1 MRTCELS
8 RSGYYKFCKASS
20 LVQVKENKQSIR
32 TGRPFPGYSLNLQ
45 GKPVPDP
52 LILKILEGYREQKEF
67 QNWGGYKVLRHYLL
81 RDHSLRVNTKKV
93 YRLCR
98 EFGLLLPRPKKKRR
112 KYEKICV
119 NRRINGP
126 NQLWEFD
133 IKQGVIHGENRAFY
147 FLAFIDVFLRE
158 IVGYHIG
165 LSCRAI
171 HLKMALS
178 EALRRQGIGRD
189 NRLVIRSD
197 NGTQMTSHQFRKYV
211 EELGIHHEFTPFSC
225 PEKNAYVEAFFSLY
239 EVEFLQTRYF
249 RTFREVVE
257 ETLEFI
263 DFYHKKKLHGS
274 LFHLPPFE
282 FKKMYQKGHFQDF
295 SVSL

>member
-1 MRTCELS
+1 MS
-8 RSGYYKFCKASS
+8 R
-20 LVQVKENKQSIR
+20 
-32 TGRPFPGYSLNLQ
+32 
-45 GKPVPDP
+45 
-52 LILKILEGYREQKEF
+52 
-67 QNWGGYKVLRHYLL
+67 YLL
-81 RDHSLRVNTKKV
+81 RDHGLRVNTKKV

-98 EFGLLLPRPKKKRR
+98 EEGLLLSRLRKKRR
-112 KYEKICV
+112 KYGKICI

-133 IKQGVIHGENRAFY
+133 IKQGLIHGENRAFY

-171 HLKMALS
+171 HLKMALK
-178 EALRRQGIGRD
+178 EALRRRGIGKD

-197 NGTQMTSHQFRKYV
+197 NGTQMTSHQFRKHV
-211 EELGIHHEFTPFSC
+211 EELGIHHEFTSFSC

-239 EVEFLQTRYF
+239 EVEFLQNRYF
-249 RTFREVVE
+249 KTFREVVE
-257 ETLEFI
+257 ETLHFI
-263 DFYHKKKLHGS
+263 DFYHKRRLHGS
-274 LFHLPPFE
+274 LFHLPPLE
-282 FKKMYQKGHFQDF
+282 FKERHKKGYFQDF

>member
-1 MRTCELS
+1 MVLQSCEVS
-8 RSGYYKFCKASS
+8 SSSYYRKSLKKIEDKFPI
-20 LVQVKENKQSIR
+20 VKR
-32 TGRPFPGYSLNLQ
+32 GRPYPGYSVSLGEKKTSDAEL
-45 GKPVPDP
+45 V
-52 LILKILEGYREQKEF
+52 KILRSYREKQEF
-67 QNWGGYKVLRHYLL
+67 HNWGGYKILSHYLL
-81 RDHSLRVNTKKV
+81 RDHSLRVNAKKV
-93 YRLCR
+93 YRLCCQ
-98 EFGLLLPRPKKKRR
+98 EGLLLPRPKKKRR

-119 NRRINGP
+119 NRKINGP

-171 HLKMALS
+171 HLKMTLR
-178 EALRRQGIGRD
+178 EALRGQGIGKD

-197 NGTQMTSHQFRKYV
+197 NGTQMTSHQFRKHV
-211 EELGIHHEFTPFSC
+211 EELGIHHEFIPFSC
-225 PEKNAYVEAFFSLY
+225 PEKNAYIEAFFSLY

-249 RTFREVVE
+249 RTFREAYE
-257 ETLEFI
+257 QTLEFI
-263 DFYHKKKLHGS
+263 DFYHKKRLHGS

-282 FKKMYQKGHFQDF
+282 FKKQLKKGLFQPISL
-295 SVSL
+295 SV

>member
-32 TGRPFPGYSLNLQ
+32 TGRPFPGYSLDLQ

-158 IVGYHIG
+158 IVGYLIG

-249 RTFREVVE
+249 RTFTEVVE

-274 LFHLPPFE
+274 LFHLPPLE